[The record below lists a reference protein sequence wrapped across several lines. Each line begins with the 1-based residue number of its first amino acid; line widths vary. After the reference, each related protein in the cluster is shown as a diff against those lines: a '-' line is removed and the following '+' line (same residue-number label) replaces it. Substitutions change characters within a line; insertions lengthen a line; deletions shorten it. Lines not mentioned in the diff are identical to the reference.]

1 MQAASEES
9 PLGYKQADIEKT
21 LKRLRGDSSDTV
33 GVKMG
38 VAVFAPCLL
47 VVVDG
52 CFSLPVD
59 AARRLKQQPKRFVV
73 EEKMS
78 IKRGGCVVRLVEFV
92 KCRKTT
98 EKITEG
104 QKIQKG

>member
-1 MQAASEES
+1 MRKA
-9 PLGYKQADIEKT
+9 LFGFKQADIEKT
-21 LKRLRGDSSDTV
+21 LRRLRGYSSDTV

-38 VAVFAPCLL
+38 VAVLAPCLL

-59 AARRLKQQPKRFVV
+59 AARRLEQLPKRFVV

-78 IKRGGCVVRLVEFV
+78 IKRGRCVVRPVELVR
-92 KCRKTT
+92 CRKTT

-104 QKIQKG
+104 QKIQRG